1 MIFFWVNIK
10 KLLLYFWVK
19 ECIRGKKKYVYG
31 EMEAVGWGK
40 KNQILLFLF
49 VRQGGGGV
57 GLAEN
62 FPDKRPQIIQIPLTI
77 KEAYFLAFV
86 FSEKDNY

>member
-1 MIFFWVNIK
+1 MHK
-10 KLLLYFWVK
+10 
-19 ECIRGKKKYVYG
+19 GKKEIRIWRDGGSRLRKEKPDITLSFCPPRG
-31 EMEAVGWGK
+31 
-40 KNQILLFLF
+40 
-49 VRQGGGGV
+49 GGGGV

-77 KEAYFLAFV
+77 KEAYFLASV

>member
-1 MIFFWVNIK
+1 MIFSWVNIT

-19 ECIRGKKKYVYG
+19 ERKRGKKKDTYR

-49 VRQGGGGV
+49 VPRVGGGEGV
-57 GLAEN
+57 LAEN
-62 FPDKRPQIIQIPLTI
+62 FPDKRPQITQIPLTI
-77 KEAYFLAFV
+77 KEAYF
-86 FSEKDNY
+86 